1 MEILVES
8 CLYVR
13 MEDRI
18 PSLRYPGHAP
28 LSYIRRMGLKARS
41 LEGKTYN

>member
-1 MEILVES
+1 MEIFVES

-13 MEDRI
+13 IEDRI

-28 LSYIRRMGLKARS
+28 LSYIRRMGLQ
-41 LEGKTYN
+41 G

>member
-1 MEILVES
+1 MENLVES

-13 MEDRI
+13 IEDRI
-18 PSLRYPGHAP
+18 PLLRYPGHAP
-28 LSYIRRMGLKARS
+28 LSYIRRMGLKARI